1 MMETAEEFFADLE
14 ETSERV
20 SLGVRSSAEGKRARK
35 RRDASAIP
43 QEGRTHMRGFIIG
56 AIAGGVAVWVWR
68 DELRKFMEKETR
80 VVRAKAADQLEMVQ
94 KATESALD
102 TAKEQISSHLQSGQ
116 DAIRPSNA

>member
-1 MMETAEEFFADLE
+1 M
-14 ETSERV
+14 
-20 SLGVRSSAEGKRARK
+20 RS
-35 RRDASAIP
+35 
-43 QEGRTHMRGFIIG
+43 FIIG

-116 DAIRPSNA
+116 DAIRPSKHDVGAAR